1 MLGGSLVGRT
11 AEVAYLRAAW
21 ADPGRPAVALLTGEP
36 GVGKSALVREV
47 VEELRP
53 ERVLAGQARLHS
65 PAPYD
70 WLAAVLRGRDLDTLP
85 TPADALGW
93 LAQQPVAPPQR
104 YAPGA
109 LLKLAVQLVRHLIGA
124 GPALVIVEDLHA
136 LDPASLTLVA
146 ELAHTPDLPVL
157 LLVTSRPSADPL
169 AALALAQIAGA
180 PGAIRYDLAPLSQ
193 PQVRELVLRA
203 YPHADTE
210 LVRRLW
216 RRSGGNPSVLGEL
229 LAGAAEPALTRA
241 AEPELTGREREVLR
255 CLAGGMSN
263 KQVARHLD
271 ISIRTVA
278 VHVSNVL
285 RKTGS
290 ASRTEAALWAV
301 RHPDAAALISSA

>member
-1 MLGGSLVGRT
+1 MLGGDLVGRA
-11 AEVAYLRAAW
+11 AEVAQLRAAW
-21 ADPGRPAVALLTGEP
+21 ADSRRPGVALLTGEP
-36 GVGKSALVREV
+36 GVGKSALVTAV
-47 VEELRP
+47 VEELCP
-53 ERVLAGQARLHS
+53 ERVLAGRARLRA

-70 WLAAVLRGRDLDTLP
+70 WLAAVLRGRDLDSAP
-85 TPADALGW
+85 VPADALAW

-104 YAPGA
+104 YAPGT
-109 LLKLAVQLVRHLIGA
+109 LLRLAVQVIRHLIGS
-124 GPALVIVEDLHA
+124 GPAVVVVEDLHA

-146 ELAHTPDLPVL
+146 ELAHTPDLPML

-180 PGAIRYDLAPLSQ
+180 PGAIRRELAPL
-193 PQVRELVLRA
+193 PLPAVRELVLRA

-210 LVRRLW
+210 QVRRLW
-216 RRSGGNPSVLGEL
+216 RRSAGNPYALREL
-229 LAGAAEPALTRA
+229 LAGAAEPTA
-241 AEPELTGREREVLR
+241 ARTEPELTSREREVLR

-290 ASRTEAALWAV
+290 ASRTEAALWAIH
-301 RHPDAAALISSA
+301 HPDASTLLSSA